1 MLLRVQAQGV
11 IDRRVVA
18 NTRKHYDGHI
28 RKLTT
33 WLKQSH
39 PNLVEEIST
48 SSSST
53 APASNLRIKL
63 PLQAQVILN
72 YLVSTQR
79 KGNGKL
85 VATSTMTGIGSA
97 INDMYR
103 SRGLQISE
111 QIKAKLNQFM
121 AGHRR
126 MVADAKQQGQLPMF
140 EGKRPLSHTGYL
152 NLAKY
157 ALKTQSSRVGS
168 LFPHTFIVLAW
179 NLFARSH
186 SVAAL
191 MLNHFEWKDDALMV
205 TVPKHKGDQEGARIY
220 PLHVYANPIQPEIC
234 SILALAIHVICIQ
247 YHHTG
252 SVDEEGTRGW
262 KLFGGSN
269 MEGRFSN
276 WLQDSMKTG
285 LFTEADIGA
294 DPSAIGTHSFRY
306 ANTIILFFL

>member
-79 KGNGKL
+79 NCNGKL

-191 MLNHFEWKDDALMV
+191 MLNHFEWMDDALMV
-205 TVPKHKGDQEGARIY
+205 TVPKHKGDQEELEFILY
-220 PLHVYANPIQPEIC
+220 MFTLIQSNLRFAAFLLSLFMSFVSNTTIQA
-234 SILALAIHVICIQ
+234 ALTKREQEDGSYLEVVIWKAGLVIGFKIQ
-247 YHHTG
+247 
-252 SVDEEGTRGW
+252 
-262 KLFGGSN
+262 
-269 MEGRFSN
+269 
-276 WLQDSMKTG
+276 
-285 LFTEADIGA
+285 
-294 DPSAIGTHSFRY
+294 
-306 ANTIILFFL
+306 